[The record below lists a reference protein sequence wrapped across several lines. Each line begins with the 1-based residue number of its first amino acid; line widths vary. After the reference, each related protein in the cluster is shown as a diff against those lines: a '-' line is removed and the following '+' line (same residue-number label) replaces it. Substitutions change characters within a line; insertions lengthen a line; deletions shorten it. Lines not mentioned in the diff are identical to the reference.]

1 MLVCSDSRELYELP
15 GSLLTMMH
23 CSSFYLLW
31 PVCLHTPVEF
41 VKTTLHTPT
50 EFVETAKNARC
61 DLPNAARTTQQTHIS
76 RPALFS
82 ALSKLNWA
90 QRSDNAAAP
99 TPDYQRRHGLTPEAP
114 GPAASPLVIVKLPT
128 SQLTACVPHADGMQ
142 NGYCIVEFIVREF
155 LPQKP
160 CIVRLNMNKSR
171 GSPGAVGR
179 ARAHGAGPL
188 SRARDRL
195 SPSLRCPRPRA
206 PCQWR
211 ARGRARPSGRW
222 GPSRRRPSA

>member
-160 CIVRLNMNKSR
+160 CIVRLNTEQKPRISR
-171 GSPGAVGR
+171 
-179 ARAHGAGPL
+179 
-188 SRARDRL
+188 
-195 SPSLRCPRPRA
+195 
-206 PCQWR
+206 
-211 ARGRARPSGRW
+211 RGRAGARA
-222 GPSRRRPSA
+222 RRRPAFTSPRQTQSESPLSSPQSPMPVACSRSGSPFGSVGSQ